1 MEDRS
6 FDLLEERVKKAAET
20 MRRLKKENA
29 ALAQQAQSAQ
39 ASAATLQERLAA
51 AQKDRADAASAV
63 QERDEIRKRIGRIV
77 ALLDEL
83 EA

>member
-20 MRRLKKENA
+20 LRRLKKENA
-29 ALAQQAQSAQ
+29 ALAQQAHTAQ

-51 AQKDRADAASAV
+51 AQKDKADAAGVAK
-63 QERDEIRKRIGRIV
+63 EREEIRKRIGRIV